1 MPRYVELLSA
11 AARATRG
18 GWPPSRAGSRR
29 PGVLERRL
37 ALVRGQLGRGREGR
51 CHNGAVSEQHTP
63 APGGSV
69 GCPGAAASSRPPRRP
84 EPSAPRKRGLGGGV
98 LLAGALIFKFG
109 AKLKALLLL
118 LPKLK
123 LFTTSA
129 SMLVSI
135 AAYSLI
141 WGWTFALGFV
151 LLLLVHEMGHVIQ
164 LRREGVEPAP
174 AVHPPWAPSSAPSR
188 WAATPWPR
196 RVGLAGPVLGSLGAA
211 ALGPVALATDN
222 DFWFALAFTGFFL
235 NLFNLLPVVPLDGGR
250 AFAAMAPWMWFVG
263 LFAVVVLCFVAPN
276 PILLLIAL
284 FSGLETWR
292 RWRER
297 RKADATTRAYYAV
310 RPAPLAVGAD
320 LPGARRAARGGDGSH
335 VRRALARRRL
345 SGPRSAVHP
354 AQRPLHVALRL
365 ARADRLALVEAV
377 LAARSA

>member
-1 MPRYVELLSA
+1 
-11 AARATRG
+11 
-18 GWPPSRAGSRR
+18 
-29 PGVLERRL
+29 
-37 ALVRGQLGRGREGR
+37 
-51 CHNGAVSEQHTP
+51 VSEQHTP
-63 APGGSV
+63 AP
-69 GCPGAAASSRPPRRP
+69 AWLPPAPQPVPTPAPRP
-84 EPSAPRKRGLGGGV
+84 EPSAPRKRGLGGGLLLVGV
-98 LLAGALIFKFG
+98 LLFKFG

-123 LFTTSA
+123 VFTTSA

-151 LLLLVHEMGHVIQ
+151 VLLLVHEMGHVIQ
-164 LRREGVEPAP
+164 LRREGVEA
-174 AVHPPWAPSSAPSR
+174 SAPLFIPFLGAVVGAKSLGGN
-188 WAATPWPR
+188 ALAEA

-211 ALGPVALATDN
+211 ALVPVALATDN

-284 FSGLETWR
+284 FAGLETWR

-297 RKADATTRAYYAV
+297 RRADETTRAYYAV
-310 RPAPLAVGAD
+310 RPAHRLAVG
-320 LPGARRAARGGDGSH
+320 G
-335 VRRALARRRL
+335 VY
-345 SGPRSAVHP
+345 
-354 AQRPLHVALRL
+354 
-365 ARADRLALVEAV
+365 LALVV
-377 LAARSA
+377 LLVVGMDLTFVERSLDDA